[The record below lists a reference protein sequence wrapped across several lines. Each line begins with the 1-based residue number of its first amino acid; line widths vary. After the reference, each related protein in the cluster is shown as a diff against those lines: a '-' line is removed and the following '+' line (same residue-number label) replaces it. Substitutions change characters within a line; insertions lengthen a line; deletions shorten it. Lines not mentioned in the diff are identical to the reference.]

1 MVPNEP
7 VLRGPFEPVC
17 EVIEWSCRSTHYK
30 RLLLFLTVFSKY
42 CLPITAL
49 HKMGNLIVC
58 FN

>member
-7 VLRGPFEPVC
+7 ALRGHFEPVC
-17 EVIEWSCRSTHYK
+17 EVIELSCCSTHYK
-30 RLLLFLTVFSKY
+30 WLLLFFMVFSKY

-49 HKMGNLIVC
+49 HKMGNLIAC